1 MTTVIFVV
9 FWKYTYVVD
18 TIRDHLDGPQWG
30 IPIRSTYL
38 KWRQFTNWSQCNIK
52 IWYWTDWIRTWTEWI
67 WQQTFATISKH
78 EYHSEKN
85 SKLWWL
91 SELEITDENS
101 ALEMMHIKWN
111 HQSHCH
117 QPDSFIHDDWNV
129 KWLKHIHF
137 VIYVICNYLF
147 HLMFYVQ
154 LFHRR
159 WKITGSRQH
168 SRYKLQ
174 FIIAVIKYL
183 FYVQDAGDWSTRHS
197 VAVKSVII
205 ICNPSKN
212 EL

>member
-30 IPIRSTYL
+30 IPIMPTYL
-38 KWRQFTNWSQCNIK
+38 KWRQFTNWIQCNKK

-67 WQQTFATISKH
+67 WHQTFVTISKH
-78 EYHSEKN
+78 EYHSERN

-91 SELEITDENS
+91 SELKITDENS

-117 QPDSFIHDDWNV
+117 Q
-129 KWLKHIHF
+129 
-137 VIYVICNYLF
+137 
-147 HLMFYVQ
+147 
-154 LFHRR
+154 RR

-168 SRYKLQ
+168 CRYKLE
-174 FIIAVIKYL
+174 FIIAVIKCL
-183 FYVQDAGDWSTRHS
+183 FDVQDAGDWSTRHS